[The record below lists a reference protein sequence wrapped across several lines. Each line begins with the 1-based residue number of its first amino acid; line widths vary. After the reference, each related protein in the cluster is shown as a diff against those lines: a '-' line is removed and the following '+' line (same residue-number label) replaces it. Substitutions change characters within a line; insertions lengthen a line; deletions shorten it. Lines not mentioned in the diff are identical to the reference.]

1 MVDECQDLSASEL
14 GILDCL
20 IRAGTIVH
28 YIGDLHQAIYS
39 FKDAYPEQ
47 FEQHIQQNGF
57 LRMRLSEN
65 FRSTQSIVD
74 LSRKLCGIDYPIVGH
89 TNSKSDGCD
98 CVYLEYTD
106 ESDAI
111 SKFIGLLKKYAIPF
125 DAAAILVRTQ
135 SAKNKLSSGQAPDY
149 LKHPIINAIQ
159 LWQKNE
165 PSAQQAALN
174 LLAYQLQKWLGTK
187 GQKNNY
193 YYSEEICSSPT
204 TWRLLLRN
212 ILAAFCS
219 QPSMINMDQRT
230 YGAWYSANKKGI
242 LEIINF
248 HLHSIDKSLSNTN
261 IKTPRGF
268 APQFIDR
275 IDVKKNVPL
284 RIDTIHS
291 VKGNTFDAVLLL
303 STPDGKGKTGYWENW
318 LNTADEAARIA
329 YVACTRPRLLL
340 VWGVS
345 TLSSDGQRNKLES
358 LGFSKFQE

>member
-1 MVDECQDLSASEL
+1 MIVLRSYSPVSYGKIVSFCFIRIMSNSYESCKHFFHV
-14 GILDCL
+14 L
-20 IRAGTIVH
+20 IQIALIFT
-28 YIGDLHQAIYS
+28 L
-39 FKDAYPEQ
+39 
-47 FEQHIQQNGF
+47 
-57 LRMRLSEN
+57 
-65 FRSTQSIVD
+65 
-74 LSRKLCGIDYPIVGH
+74 
-89 TNSKSDGCD
+89 
-98 CVYLEYTD
+98 
-106 ESDAI
+106 
-111 SKFIGLLKKYAIPF
+111 
-125 DAAAILVRTQ
+125 
-135 SAKNKLSSGQAPDY
+135 
-149 LKHPIINAIQ
+149 INCR
-159 LWQKNE
+159 N
-165 PSAQQAALN
+165 PSAQQVALS

-345 TLSSDGQRNKLES
+345 TLSSDGQRNKLTKYMQKRQ
-358 LGFSKFQE
+358 LTSKRKK